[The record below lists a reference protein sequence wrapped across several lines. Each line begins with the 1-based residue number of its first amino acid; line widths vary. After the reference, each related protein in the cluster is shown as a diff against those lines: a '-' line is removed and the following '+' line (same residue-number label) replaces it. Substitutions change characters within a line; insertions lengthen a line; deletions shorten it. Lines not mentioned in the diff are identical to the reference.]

1 MILLGPKRWMLS
13 LSLLALIVAGCG
25 PGAPPLF
32 DVRGKVTLSGTPLTD
47 GNITFENAG
56 AGLAETV
63 AITPD
68 GTYSARLIEGPYTVT
83 LMPVFVE
90 QKAEDGTMEEVLKNP
105 ESFPEKYQSPESSGL
120 KLTVTGE
127 TTFDI
132 DMTP

>member
-1 MILLGPKRWMLS
+1 MTSLGLKTSLLS
-13 LSLLALIVAGCG
+13 LSLLTLVAAGCG

-47 GNITFENAG
+47 GNVTFENAG

-63 AITPD
+63 SIGAD
-68 GTYSARLIEGPYTVT
+68 GTYSTRLLEGQYTVI

-105 ESFPEKYQSPESSGL
+105 ESFPEKYQAPETSGL
-120 KLTVTGE
+120 KVTISGE